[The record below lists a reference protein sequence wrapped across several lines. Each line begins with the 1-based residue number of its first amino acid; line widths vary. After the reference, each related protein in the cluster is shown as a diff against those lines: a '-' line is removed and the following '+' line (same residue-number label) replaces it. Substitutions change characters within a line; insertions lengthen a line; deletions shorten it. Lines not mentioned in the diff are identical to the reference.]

1 MSGPIDNDVS
11 GDTPA
16 VGSPSYEA
24 GSVSVGT
31 TATLIAVVPA
41 GHGVTLY
48 ASAACHIGDSGVTST
63 TGFALP
69 ATTVLPL
76 LGGKNAPREIW
87 GITGTGTSTVSFIY
101 AAE

>member
-1 MSGPIDNDVS
+1 MSGPINNDVS

-16 VGSPSYEA
+16 IPNPSYEA

-31 TATLIAVVPA
+31 TATLVAVVPA

-48 ASAACHIGDSGVTST
+48 SSAAVHIGDSGVTASA
-63 TGFALP
+63 GFALP

-76 LGGKNAPREIW
+76 LGGKNAPREIY
-87 GITGTGTSTVSFIY
+87 GIAASGTATVSYIY
-101 AAE
+101 ASE